1 MSKTTKRLC
10 PRPHFETR
18 AEGLKTYRE
27 ESEERRNQSE
37 RRLRTPEFSSPVPQA
52 DVTRHRRSER
62 PRATAIIH
70 ADADAGRYAMRSDML
85 DETI

>member
-1 MSKTTKRLC
+1 MSKTAWRLC
-10 PRPHFETR
+10 SRPHFEIR

-37 RRLRTPEFSSPVPQA
+37 RSLRTPEFGFPVPQA
-52 DVTRHRRSER
+52 DVIRHRRSER